1 MHIASLQHAEELLM
15 QYVPAVKTFTGKNI
29 TLERIKPLMQKI
41 GNPENKLKII
51 HIAGTSGKTST
62 CYYIASLLIK
72 NKHTVGLTVS
82 PHIDKITERIQLNGK
97 PITDKAFCDYLGEFL
112 EYIVDL
118 AVQPSYFELLMA
130 LSYWI
135 FEKEGV
141 EYAVIETGMGGLHDG
156 SNVAERQDKVC
167 VITDIGYDHM
177 HILGTTISEITA
189 QKAGII
195 HGGNVVFMHKQSHNV
210 MDVVRRKIEEQ
221 AASLYF
227 AEEVFINEVGGGVG
241 ILPDFQKRNFVLA
254 LSVVAYVLYRDGY
267 GSPSKNS
274 INDTLHAYIPARMDT
289 VRINQKTLIMDGA
302 HNGQKMKSLVQSYQ
316 KQYGSL
322 KAAVLLSLKNGKEY
336 EEVLDILKPITEKLI
351 LTTFSSTQDL
361 PSHAIDP
368 RLLETHAIKLGYEHP
383 RAANAG
389 N

>member
-1 MHIASLQHAEELLM
+1 
-15 QYVPAVKTFTGKNI
+15 
-29 TLERIKPLMQKI
+29 
-41 GNPENKLKII
+41 
-51 HIAGTSGKTST
+51 
-62 CYYIASLLIK
+62 
-72 NKHTVGLTVS
+72 
-82 PHIDKITERIQLNGK
+82 
-97 PITDKAFCDYLGEFL
+97 
-112 EYIVDL
+112 
-118 AVQPSYFELLMA
+118 
-130 LSYWI
+130 
-135 FEKEGV
+135 
-141 EYAVIETGMGGLHDG
+141 
-156 SNVAERQDKVC
+156 
-167 VITDIGYDHM
+167 
-177 HILGTTISEITA
+177 
-189 QKAGII
+189 
-195 HGGNVVFMHKQSHNV
+195 

-368 RLLETHAIKLGYEHP
+368 RLLETHAIKLGYDVVVVEDNREAYQSLMTQKQDILLITGSFYLISQVRSNENLQH
-383 RAANAG
+383 AY
-389 N
+389 